1 MNRPCSFSMSG
12 LKFEGSAEEQAKC
25 LLRTVLVGGNV
36 GDDAAALPQV
46 LSNLV
51 GKQVDI
57 TRDQLQS
64 YLAHMGIA
72 AGDIGGALN
81 RGVSTTSNGTKARYF
96 VIHDTSDELPTNSFP
111 PDINQATWRG
121 NNLSAR
127 SKNSA
132 HIFINRLGQSAT
144 GHNYSVSW
152 RATKRERNADLKGLF
167 LHHELI
173 QPRIKGSYRYHA
185 VAPEPGFTAA
195 TMERLALCY
204 VAASLRSG
212 TWMIPAF
219 HCALD
224 LGISDGHD
232 DPQNFDLFQWGG
244 ALEKVI
250 NEIARQPVEAV
261 AESTAETAAI
271 QLETVRAD
279 LSDGK
284 RTIKVKRIK
293 GTSPLFFK
301 AKLAVD
307 ADGAARA
314 YHPDDIPEALDLK
327 RNATSGSKKYIQ
339 GKKMYGKVC
348 KGPRP
353 GFYISETSLSRG
365 DAWDADSFV

>member
-1 MNRPCSFSMSG
+1 MKRPCSFSMSG

-25 LLRTVLVGGNV
+25 LLRTVRVGGNV

-51 GKQVDI
+51 GKPVDI
-57 TRDQLQS
+57 TRDQLKS
-64 YLAHMGIA
+64 YLSHMGIA
-72 AGDIGGALN
+72 ANDIGGALAAS
-81 RGVSTTSNGTKARYF
+81 VSRTSNGTKARYF
-96 VIHDTSDELPTNSFP
+96 VIHDTSDELPGNSFP
-111 PDINQATWRG
+111 AHINQATWRS
-121 NNLSAR
+121 NNLATR

-185 VAPEPGFTAA
+185 VGPQPGFTSA
-195 TMERLALCY
+195 MMDRLALCY

-219 HCALD
+219 HCVLD

-244 ALEKVI
+244 AIEKLVNDI
-250 NEIARQPVEAV
+250 LRQPHLEAM
-261 AESTAETAAI
+261 AEA
-271 QLETVRAD
+271 
-279 LSDGK
+279 
-284 RTIKVKRIK
+284 
-293 GTSPLFFK
+293 
-301 AKLAVD
+301 
-307 ADGAARA
+307 
-314 YHPDDIPEALDLK
+314 
-327 RNATSGSKKYIQ
+327 
-339 GKKMYGKVC
+339 
-348 KGPRP
+348 
-353 GFYISETSLSRG
+353 
-365 DAWDADSFV
+365 